1 MSARSL
7 GLAAALALA
16 GASLQAQ
23 TNDHLF
29 RSWRWPQEV
38 HSARQAGW
46 AGAGVASLDEG
57 SAAELNPALLTS
69 LTKNQ
74 AYAGGLAFGAGQT
87 GVGDRLGSRVAL
99 GTCGAAV
106 RVSRRFV
113 LGLEV
118 SEPRALRLGMA
129 PVRLPDGSA
138 DSGWLEVTS
147 YDLRAAVA
155 FRLTPRLHLGARL
168 VSSRLSLDADAW
180 HDPATG
186 PSDLTVQASGTA
198 TSVGAGLGLAYEASA
213 WLTLAVSSD
222 TGMGWRLS
230 RRAQNPALGVEL
242 DSGSPFEI
250 RRPSVVRAGVSVA
263 PSRRLRL
270 LGQVDL
276 VRSSEI
282 PAGLVIA
289 QGARAR
295 DEYRL
300 ADAVEPRLGAE
311 LSIPLRHLSLQLRG
325 GFHLQAPGQLRF
337 EGPDPL
343 EAASFQ
349 GSRWSLAGALGVS
362 LATER
367 GLRLDLAGQLGGE
380 RPLFLVGAGLRF

>member
-1 MSARSL
+1 M
-7 GLAAALALA
+7 AAALPFL

-29 RSWRWPQEV
+29 RSWQWPPEV

-46 AGAGVASLDEG
+46 AGAGVASLDEATAG
-57 SAAELNPALLTS
+57 ELNPALLAS

-74 AYAGGLAFGAGQT
+74 AYAGGLAYGAGQT
-87 GVGDRLGSRVAL
+87 GVGDHLDSRVAL
-99 GTCGAAV
+99 GTCGVAA

-113 LGLEV
+113 LSLEV
-118 SEPRALRLGMA
+118 SEARALRLELA

-138 DSGWLEVTS
+138 DAGWLRVTGF
-147 YDLRAAVA
+147 DLRGAVA
-155 FRLTPRLHLGARL
+155 FRLTPRLHVGARM
-168 VSSRLSLDADAW
+168 VSSRLSLDADAR

-198 TSVGAGLGLAYEASA
+198 TNLGAGLGLAYQASG

-222 TGMGWRLS
+222 TGMGWRFS

-242 DSGSPFEI
+242 DAGSPFEI
-250 RRPSVVRAGVSVA
+250 RRPSLLRAGVSVA

-270 LGQVDL
+270 LAQLDL
-276 VRSSEI
+276 VRWSEI

-289 QGARAR
+289 QGPRAR

-300 ADAVEPRLGAE
+300 ADALEPRLGAE
-311 LSIPLRHLSLQLRG
+311 ASVPLRRTSLQVRG
-325 GFHLQAPGQLRF
+325 GVHVQGAGQLRF
-337 EGPDPL
+337 EGPDAT
-343 EAASFQ
+343 ETAVFQ
-349 GSRWSLAGALGVS
+349 GAKTRLVASLGAS
-362 LATER
+362 LITER
-367 GLRLDLAGQLGGE
+367 GWRLDVAGSVGGE
-380 RPLFLVGAGLRF
+380 RPAFLVGIGLGF